1 MCCTDNRRHF
11 LPEGCTALIL
21 SNSSCTEPDSPGCW
35 RHTKPPQTGPAH
47 NKELSTADVFEQCL
61 HQQTWCQ
68 SACRHL
74 CASYQCNTGT
84 SRSEQPAVSPP
95 VTGCFSLVDSLY
107 LVGDVIRGDGTSK
120 DVTEKID
127 HIVPI
132 KINIHLGIFSC
143 TLIYGRVTSVTFF
156 PFFIFFFPPRNST
169 WQANSSSPLQYY
181 EVKHWPLISQTKA
194 KSYYPQFHQC
204 FYWNTK
210 IRVTC
215 PKALSRTIVEN
226 SQLPGLN
233 LSSIPH

>member
-35 RHTKPPQTGPAH
+35 RYTKPPQTGPAH

-74 CASYQCNTGT
+74 CASYQCNAGT

-156 PFFIFFFPPRNST
+156 PFFIFFFLSKTALGRQIAAPHCST
-169 WQANSSSPLQYY
+169 M
-181 EVKHWPLISQTKA
+181 K
-194 KSYYPQFHQC
+194 
-204 FYWNTK
+204 WNTGHSFH
-210 IRVTC
+210 R
-215 PKALSRTIVEN
+215 PKLSLII
-226 SQLPGLN
+226 
-233 LSSIPH
+233 LSFTNAFIETLK

>member
-1 MCCTDNRRHF
+1 M
-11 LPEGCTALIL
+11 

-35 RHTKPPQTGPAH
+35 RYTKPPQTGPAH
-47 NKELSTADVFEQCL
+47 NKELSTADVFEQYL
-61 HQQTWCQ
+61 HPQ

-74 CASYQCNTGT
+74 FAIYQHHAGA

-143 TLIYGRVTSVTFF
+143 TLIYERVTLVTFI
-156 PFFIFFFPPRNST
+156 PFSFFFPQKQHLAS
-169 WQANSSSPLQYY
+169 
-181 EVKHWPLISQTKA
+181 K
-194 KSYYPQFHQC
+194 
-204 FYWNTK
+204 
-210 IRVTC
+210 
-215 PKALSRTIVEN
+215 
-226 SQLPGLN
+226 
-233 LSSIPH
+233 